1 MFSGWWGTSDEP
13 AAEETKKE
21 DEEELIVE
29 ETKQESIPETKD
41 TKFLPDGP
49 QWVNQVIVY
58 GSKRG
63 QLQEDSKLLES
74 VAELLS
80 Q

>member
-21 DEEELIVE
+21 EEEELIIE
-29 ETKQESIPETKD
+29 ETKLELTLEQKD

-49 QWVNQVIVY
+49 QWFNQVIVY

-63 QLQEDSKLLES
+63 QSQEDSLIES
-74 VAELLS
+74 VTELLS

>member
-21 DEEELIVE
+21 EEEELIIE
-29 ETKQESIPETKD
+29 ETKLELTLEQKD

-49 QWVNQVIVY
+49 
-58 GSKRG
+58 
-63 QLQEDSKLLES
+63 
-74 VAELLS
+74 
-80 Q
+80 